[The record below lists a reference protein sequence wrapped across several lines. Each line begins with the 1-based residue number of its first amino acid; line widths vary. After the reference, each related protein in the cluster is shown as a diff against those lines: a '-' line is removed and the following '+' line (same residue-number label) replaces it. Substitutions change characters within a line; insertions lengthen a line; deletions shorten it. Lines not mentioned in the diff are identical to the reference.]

1 MRAPF
6 RIRLESTSRSAP
18 SNAQEAVHGV
28 DEAAKV
34 LLEAASLARLGLYED
49 AERALVSVP
58 TRGPMAPQI
67 LDLAARVYAQQGRL
81 LDAERCWVEAVR
93 LVPTN
98 ATFHAG
104 LACVADHARP
114 ISARRIGWLLV
125 LCTLL
130 AGVVLAAAIV
140 VRDMDRIESRIAGLE
155 RGIQDRSSALSP
167 NQSGPQQPSRD
178 GPIPRSS
185 DPAH

>member
-6 RIRLESTSRSAP
+6 RVRLESTSRSAP
-18 SNAQEAVHGV
+18 SNAQEAMHGV
-28 DEAAKV
+28 DEAANV

-114 ISARRIGWLLV
+114 LSARRIGWLLV
-125 LCTLL
+125 LCALL
-130 AGVVLAAAIV
+130 AGGVLAAAIV
-140 VRDMDRIESRIAGLE
+140 VRDMDRIESRLSGLE
-155 RGIQDRSSALSP
+155 RGSRDRSSLPTPS
-167 NQSGPQQPSRD
+167 QSGPQQPSRD
-178 GPIPRSS
+178 GPSNRSS
-185 DPAH
+185 DPAP